1 MADDGTHDLP
11 TLLSRAAQRDEAA
24 ARALVEAL
32 GPLVR
37 RIILGH
43 AALRHECDDLTQDIF
58 FKVFRSASSYRSDSP
73 LENWVATI
81 AKRTCLN
88 RLRHHRARPE
98 LAWSD
103 LTPEQ
108 QALLDEDHSDEKAN
122 THTGEDARS
131 LIERLLATLP
141 PADAWLLRAIELE
154 ERTLADVCT
163 EAGWNATLT
172 RVRLFRARRRLRA
185 AFEKLEPDISRTT

>member
-1 MADDGTHDLP
+1 MADEGTHDLP
-11 TLLSRAAQRDEAA
+11 TLLASAAQRDEAA

-43 AALRHECDDLTQDIF
+43 APLRHECDDLTQDIF
-58 FKVFRSASSYRSDSP
+58 FKVFRSAASYRADSP
-73 LENWVATI
+73 MEHWVATI

-98 LAWSD
+98 LTWSD

-108 QALLDEDHSDEKAN
+108 QAALNEDRSHDDPS
-122 THTGEDARS
+122 HTGEDARA
-131 LIERLLATLP
+131 LIERLLSTLP

-154 ERTLADVCT
+154 ERSLADVCS

-185 AFEKLEPDISRTT
+185 EFEKLDSTLRP

>member
-1 MADDGTHDLP
+1 MADGGMHDLP
-11 TLLSRAAQRDEAA
+11 TLLARAAQSDEAA

-43 AALRHECDDLTQDIF
+43 ATLRHECDDLTQDIF
-58 FKVFRSASSYRSDSP
+58 FRVFRSASSYRTDSP
-73 LENWVATI
+73 LEHWVATI

-88 RLRHHRARPE
+88 RLRHYRARPE
-98 LAWSD
+98 FAWSD

-108 QALLDEDHSDEKAN
+108 QALLHQDHSDEMEN
-122 THTGEDARS
+122 TCKGEDARA
-131 LIERLLATLP
+131 LIESLLATLP

-154 ERTLADVCT
+154 ERSLADVCT
-163 EAGWNATLT
+163 EAGWNVTMT

-185 AFEKLEPDISRTT
+185 AFEKLDHPPRT

>member
-1 MADDGTHDLP
+1 MPDAPEDMPDL
-11 TLLSRAAQRDEAA
+11 LARAAARDEDA
-24 ARALVEAL
+24 ARALVEKL
-32 GPLVR
+32 GPLVQ

-43 AALRHECDDLTQDIF
+43 ATLRHECDDLMQDIF
-58 FKVFRSASSYRSDSP
+58 FKVFRSAASYRTDSP
-73 LENWVATI
+73 LEHWVATI

-98 LAWSD
+98 LTWSD

-108 QALLDEDHSDEKAN
+108 QAVLDEDRSHEDTSHK
-122 THTGEDARS
+122 GEDALA

-154 ERTLADVCT
+154 ERTLADVCS

-172 RVRLFRARRRLRA
+172 RVRLFRARRRLKQA
-185 AFEKLEPDISRTT
+185 LLHLETSSP

>member
-1 MADDGTHDLP
+1 MPDAPEDMP
-11 TLLSRAAQRDEAA
+11 ALLARAAARDEAA
-24 ARALVEAL
+24 ARALVEKL
-32 GPLVR
+32 GPLVQ
-37 RIILGH
+37 RIIFGH
-43 AALRHECDDLTQDIF
+43 ASLRHECDDLMQDIF
-58 FKVFRSASSYRSDSP
+58 FKIFRSAASYSATAP
-73 LENWVATI
+73 VEHWVATI

-98 LAWSD
+98 LTWSD

-108 QALLDEDHSDEKAN
+108 QAALNEDRSHDEPA
-122 THTGEDARS
+122 HTGEDARA

-154 ERTLADVCT
+154 ERPLADVCS
-163 EAGWNATLT
+163 EAGWNATMT

-185 AFEKLEPDISRTT
+185 AFEKLDTSPRS

>member
-1 MADDGTHDLP
+1 MPDDLP
-11 TLLSRAAQRDEAA
+11 ALLARAAQRDEAA

-43 AALRHECDDLTQDIF
+43 AALRHECDDLMQDIF
-58 FKVFRSASSYRSDSP
+58 FKVFRSAASYRTDSP
-73 LENWVATI
+73 LEHWVATI

-98 LAWSD
+98 LTWSD
-103 LTPEQ
+103 LAPEQ
-108 QALLDEDHSDEKAN
+108 QAVLDEDRAHEDTSHK
-122 THTGEDARS
+122 GEDALA

-141 PADAWLLRAIELE
+141 PADAWLLRAVELE
-154 ERTLADVCT
+154 ERTLTDVCS

-185 AFEKLEPDISRTT
+185 AFEKLESDTTRTP

>member
-1 MADDGTHDLP
+1 MPDAPEDLP
-11 TLLSRAAQRDEAA
+11 ALLARAATRDEAA
-24 ARALVEAL
+24 ARALVEKL
-32 GPLVR
+32 GPLVQ

-43 AALRHECDDLTQDIF
+43 ATLRHECDDLMQDIF
-58 FKVFRSASSYRSDSP
+58 FKVFRSASSYRTDSP
-73 LENWVATI
+73 LEHWVATI

-108 QALLDEDHSDEKAN
+108 QSLLDEDHSHEEPSHK
-122 THTGEDARS
+122 GEDALT
-131 LIERLLATLP
+131 LIEKLLATLP
-141 PADAWLLRAIELE
+141 PADAWLLRAVELD
-154 ERTLADVCT
+154 ERSLADVCA

-172 RVRLFRARRRLRA
+172 RVRLFRARRRLKQA
-185 AFEKLEPDISRTT
+185 LIHLETSST

>member
-1 MADDGTHDLP
+1 MADDLP
-11 TLLSRAAQRDEAA
+11 ALLTRASQRDEAA

-32 GPLVR
+32 GPLVQ

-43 AALRHECDDLTQDIF
+43 ASLRHECADLMQDIF
-58 FKVFRSASSYRSDSP
+58 FKVFRSAASYRTDSP
-73 LENWVATI
+73 LEHWVATI

-108 QALLDEDHSDEKAN
+108 QVLLDEDRSHEDTSHK
-122 THTGEDARS
+122 GEDALA
-131 LIERLLATLP
+131 LIEKLLATLP
-141 PADAWLLRAIELE
+141 PADAWLLRVIELE
-154 ERTLADVCT
+154 ERSLADVCS

-172 RVRLFRARRRLRA
+172 RVRLFRARRRLKQA
-185 AFEKLEPDISRTT
+185 LIHLEHSST

>member
-1 MADDGTHDLP
+1 M
-11 TLLSRAAQRDEAA
+11 Q
-24 ARALVEAL
+24 
-32 GPLVR
+32 

-43 AALRHECDDLTQDIF
+43 AALRHECDDLMQDIF
-58 FKVFRSASSYRSDSP
+58 FKVFRSASSYRTDSP
-73 LENWVATI
+73 LEHWVATI

-108 QALLDEDHSDEKAN
+108 QVLLDEDRSHEDTSHK
-122 THTGEDARS
+122 GEDALA
-131 LIERLLATLP
+131 LIEKLLATLP

-154 ERTLADVCT
+154 ERTLADVCA

-172 RVRLFRARRRLRA
+172 RVRLFRARRRLKHA
-185 AFEKLEPDISRTT
+185 LIHLEHPST

>member
-1 MADDGTHDLP
+1 MPAAPEDMP
-11 TLLSRAAQRDEAA
+11 ALLARAAQRDEAA

-32 GPLVR
+32 GPLVQH
-37 RIILGH
+37 IILGH
-43 AALRHECDDLTQDIF
+43 AALRHECDDLMQDIF
-58 FKVFRSASSYRSDSP
+58 FKVFRSASSYRTDSP
-73 LENWVATI
+73 LEHWVATI

-108 QALLDEDHSDEKAN
+108 QALLDEDRSHEETSHN
-122 THTGEDARS
+122 GEDALV
-131 LIERLLATLP
+131 LIEKLLATLP

-154 ERTLADVCT
+154 ERSLADVCT
-163 EAGWNATLT
+163 ETGWNATLT
-172 RVRLFRARRRLRA
+172 RVRLFRARRRLKQA
-185 AFEKLEPDISRTT
+185 LIHLETSST

>member
-1 MADDGTHDLP
+1 MADDLP
-11 TLLSRAAQRDEAA
+11 TLLALAAQRDEAA
-24 ARALVEAL
+24 ARVLVEKL
-32 GPLVR
+32 GPLVQ
-37 RIILGH
+37 RIIVSH
-43 AALRHECDDLTQDIF
+43 APLRHECDDLMQDIF
-58 FKVFRSASSYRSDSP
+58 FKVFRSASAYRTDAP
-73 LENWVATI
+73 LEHWVATI

-98 LAWSD
+98 IRWSE

-108 QALLDEDHSDEKAN
+108 QAVLEADHSHDEPA
-122 THTGEDARS
+122 HTGEDART
-131 LIERLLATLP
+131 LIERLLTTLP

-154 ERTLADVCT
+154 ERSLADVCS

-185 AFEKLEPDISRTT
+185 AFEKLDTTPRS